1 MRVCINQF
9 GLGNLGSDLAVISW
23 FSQSLLGPMEA
34 VRSSFLSPSADE
46 QGFWLFDR
54 WTELIPMTMTEGS
67 CLVFRVIWDLPL
79 GRHQYK
85 FLVDDAWRYDDQQPF
100 AQDDYGSINNY
111 ILVEEQQLLSSSLHT
126 PAFTRNMDIDRNPQD
141 EPSSSGGGH
150 HDRVLQLLDSDV
162 DISRRHLCMHL
173 ASHKIDELIPN
184 SGKVFILDAEMAVKE
199 AFHVMHKQG
208 LAVVPIWD
216 SNRRQISAMMTVSDF
231 ILILMEV
238 PTLLDMFLQLH
249 RNYVMLPD
257 EQLEVHTISAW
268 KEGKHQPNGEAV
280 GAAQLMF
287 GRPLIR
293 AGPDESLRDVAMKI
307 LDYKISTIPIIE
319 ESYPLLLHVACLGGI
334 LKYMCRH
341 FKNNLANLPLLQH
354 PVGSLSL
361 GTWTSGVG
369 GARHLLALRP
379 NDTLGSALNL
389 LLGENISSIPIV
401 DGDGSLINIYSRSDI
416 TSLAKDDAYTRI
428 RLDQPV
434 ISQVLELAD
443 GSNRYYTCTRSD
455 PLYVVME
462 RLSDPVVRRLIVI
475 DAGSQHVEGII
486 TLSDVFRFILN
497 PI

>member
-1 MRVCINQF
+1 M
-9 GLGNLGSDLAVISW
+9 
-23 FSQSLLGPMEA
+23 
-34 VRSSFLSPSADE
+34 
-46 QGFWLFDR
+46 
-54 WTELIPMTMTEGS
+54 
-67 CLVFRVIWDLPL
+67 
-79 GRHQYK
+79 QYK
-85 FLVDDAWRYDDQQPF
+85 FLVDDAWRYNDQQPF

-111 ILVEEQQLLSSSLHT
+111 ILVEEQQHLSSSLHT
-126 PAFTRNMDIDRNPQD
+126 PAFTRSMDIDRNPQD

-150 HDRVLQLLDSDV
+150 HDRVLKLLDSDV

-199 AFHVMHKQG
+199 AFHVMHQQG

-238 PTLLDMFLQLH
+238 LTHILSASHILYVDSRFIFSCYFLQLH
-249 RNYVMLPD
+249 RNYAMLTD

-334 LKYMCRH
+334 LKCGWFYR
-341 FKNNLANLPLLQH
+341 
-354 PVGSLSL
+354 SY
-361 GTWTSGVG
+361 
-369 GARHLLALRP
+369 
-379 NDTLGSALNL
+379 LNL
-389 LLGENISSIPIV
+389 KILSVFSLENISSIPIV

-443 GSNRYYTCTRSD
+443 GSNRYHTCTRSD

-462 RLSDPVVRRLIVI
+462 RLSDPGLLVGCPPRVAACWRWQLIPTEFGDQVALI
-475 DAGSQHVEGII
+475 DGQH
-486 TLSDVFRFILN
+486 TDVFLCNRLLLSMILMEFGRVLLSG
-497 PI
+497 PLP

>member
-1 MRVCINQF
+1 MCVCINQF
-9 GLGNLGSDLAVISW
+9 GLGNLGSGLAVISW
-23 FSQSLLGPMEA
+23 FSQRLLGPMEA

-67 CLVFRVIWDLPL
+67 CLVFRVICDLPL

-85 FLVDDAWRYDDQQPF
+85 FLVDDAWRYNDQQPF
-100 AQDDYGSINNY
+100 ARDDYGSINNY
-111 ILVEEQQLLSSSLHT
+111 ILVEEQQPLSSSLHP
-126 PAFTRNMDIDRNPQD
+126 PAFTRGMDIDRNPQD
-141 EPSSSGGGH
+141 EASSSGGGH
-150 HDRVLQLLDSDV
+150 HDRVLQLLDSDA
-162 DISRRHLCMHL
+162 DISRRRLCMHL
-173 ASHKIDELIPN
+173 ASRKIDELIPN

-231 ILILMEV
+231 ILILME
-238 PTLLDMFLQLH
+238 LH
-249 RNYVMLPD
+249 RNYAMLAD
-257 EQLEVHTISAW
+257 EQLEVHTIFAW
-268 KEGKHQPNGEAV
+268 KEGKHQPNGEV
-280 GAAQLMF
+280 GGAAQLMF
-287 GRPLIR
+287 GRPLIG

-341 FKNNLANLPLLQH
+341 FKNNLDYLPLLQH

-369 GARHLLALRP
+369 GARRLLALRP

-389 LLGENISSIPIV
+389 LLRENISSIPIV

-443 GSNRYYTCTRSD
+443 GSNRYHTCTRSD